1 MFKTI
6 IWATDGSQS
15 ADLALPYAKQ
25 LAERDGAQL
34 LVVHCE
40 EFVLGPKASG
50 YTVHPDE
57 DDLKQKIERQV
68 ADLAA
73 EGCQSSYR
81 LVGSKA
87 GGAAHR
93 IAELADEAE
102 ADLIVVGT
110 RGHTALGGLLL
121 GSVTQRLLFIGA
133 CPVLAVPTVSRPVE
147 EPKPIAFQAS
157 S

>member
-6 IWATDGSQS
+6 IWATDGSES

-25 LAERDGAQL
+25 LAETDCATMM
-34 LVVHCE
+34 VVHCE
-40 EFVLGPKASG
+40 EFMVGPKASG

-57 DDLKQKIERQV
+57 DDLKEKIDRQV
-68 ADLAA
+68 KDLAA
-73 EGCQSSYR
+73 EGCQTSYK
-81 LVGSKA
+81 LVGSKS

-93 IAELADEAE
+93 IAEVADEVE

-121 GSVTQRLLFIGA
+121 GSVTQRLLFIGP